1 MISAWPKEQ
10 RYHPE
15 RKGRVTKVHPERT
28 NHPSG
33 RSGETRPSSKL
44 WPRDLLCWGGEQRA
58 SGSPASQGPACV
70 PTDAHTRLSQG
81 ASPLAWYFFP
91 GGKCGSH
98 QGSPCWGRAHRGGGP
113 ALPSPGQ
120 TGTHGSER
128 GELVGRGRLAG
139 AEQVLGGGQEGRR
152 LGVGAEAGVRTSR
165 RRYRHSDGSRRCCA
179 RRCRSHKA
187 RARQARPRTQRERNA
202 PGEATHLAITFRLTE
217 AYTGARAGGSHPPTP
232 LPETHSLCLK
242 VHESSRQPGWICR
255 GPWLSRSSLIGGPG

>member
-1 MISAWPKEQ
+1 MPGTSSQEASAGLARAP
-10 RYHPE
+10 PA
-15 RKGRVTKVHPERT
+15 GGERT
-28 NHPSG
+28 EVEALPSHHRVKLVPTG
-33 RSGETRPSSKL
+33 QREGSLWEEAGWRVLSK
-44 WPRDLLCWGGEQRA
+44 CWGGAR
-58 SGSPASQGPACV
+58 
-70 PTDAHTRLSQG
+70 
-81 ASPLAWYFFP
+81 
-91 GGKCGSH
+91 
-98 QGSPCWGRAHRGGGP
+98 
-113 ALPSPGQ
+113 
-120 TGTHGSER
+120 
-128 GELVGRGRLAG
+128 
-139 AEQVLGGGQEGRR
+139 EGRR